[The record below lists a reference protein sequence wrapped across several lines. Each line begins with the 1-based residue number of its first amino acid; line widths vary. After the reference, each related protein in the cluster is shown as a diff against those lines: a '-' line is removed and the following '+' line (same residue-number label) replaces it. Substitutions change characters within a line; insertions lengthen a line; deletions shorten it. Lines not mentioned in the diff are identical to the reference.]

1 MNNASLMEYSEAMP
15 SPTARSQMFYF

>member
-1 MNNASLMEYSEAMP
+1 MNNASLMKYSEAMP